1 MTLLALLEAIRDE
14 SLGLN
19 SLEKYRDELIHL
31 HTKMQIELAE
41 IEKKEAMYFYKL
53 SNPQVTDVSIKR
65 TWRATAEGQRQIEL
79 NRYIKATVKETD
91 SLRNRIFAAIR

>member
-1 MTLLALLEAIRDE
+1 MMLLALLEAIRDE

-19 SLEKYRDELIHL
+19 SLEKYRDELIHV

-79 NRYIKATVKETD
+79 NRYIKAVCKEVD
-91 SLRNRIFAAIR
+91 SLKSRIYANL